1 MKSTCG
7 EPSKNYFRILRTN
20 QSKGNVVFSV
30 EGSTG
35 IQEETI
41 KIVGSLKEQVEQLI
55 AEGKK
60 TNEAIKAIAIQNGL
74 KKQEVYRQFHE
85 LDEE

>member
-1 MKSTCG
+1 MRGTIEELLSYIEDQPIKG
-7 EPSKNYFRILRTN
+7 ECCFL
-20 QSKGNVVFSV
+20 V

-60 TNEAIKAIAIQNGL
+60 TNEAIKAVAVQNGL

>member
-1 MKSTCG
+1 MRGTIEELLSYIEDQPIKG
-7 EPSKNYFRILRTN
+7 ECCLL
-20 QSKGNVVFSV
+20 V

-35 IQEETI
+35 IKEETI

-60 TNEAIKAIAIQNGL
+60 TNEAIKAVAVQNGL